1 MSYFEAFLPRNIRE
15 ETNFSRKVVNQGLK
29 NEASVFKLDEQE
41 MARLAEG
48 IERAIMKFCD

>member
-1 MSYFEAFLPRNIRE
+1 M
-15 ETNFSRKVVNQGLK
+15 KVVNQGLK

-48 IERAIMKFCD
+48 IERAIMKFCDQFDYSPPKLPELKL